1 MSYIAASSTEY
12 SKQLD
17 RINQKQILFDP
28 ENITAWSTFTYD
40 RITIQQHTQSRFSL
54 HSNQQQP
61 SSSSSSSFQPVSISF
76 LL

>member
-1 MSYIAASSTEY
+1 MSYLAASSTEY

-61 SSSSSSSFQPVSISF
+61 SSLSSSFQPVSHSF
-76 LL
+76 LP